1 MIQAELEQ
9 HDMPDKRDGSLK
21 FDHVV
26 SSAPMQNPNRFVFH
40 AQRLGSI
47 DYV

>member
-9 HDMPDKRDGSLK
+9 RGKPDKRDGSLK

-40 AQRLGSI
+40 VQRLGLI
-47 DYV
+47 DHV